1 MEKTVSRCRG
11 FSLPKTSSP
20 LRVTFVGIMP
30 TLFAHCQHCMEVMH
44 ATAMSPYSEQL
55 ESYPEDVK
63 KQYFQL
69 SEMAQ
74 KLKAEFGEAV
84 IFDPVD
90 SMSPQGVWLSIR
102 HRIMRTPCILIQGS
116 RVFSRIP
123 DYEEMRA
130 RIQDALE
137 YGRIASTEA
146 SH

>member
-30 TLFAHCQHCMEVMH
+30 TLFAHCQHCMEVMR

-69 SEMAQ
+69 SEMVQ
-74 KLKAEFGEAV
+74 RLKAEFGEAV

-116 RVFSRIP
+116 RVFSKIP
-123 DYEEMRA
+123 DYEELRA
-130 RIQDALE
+130 RIQEALE